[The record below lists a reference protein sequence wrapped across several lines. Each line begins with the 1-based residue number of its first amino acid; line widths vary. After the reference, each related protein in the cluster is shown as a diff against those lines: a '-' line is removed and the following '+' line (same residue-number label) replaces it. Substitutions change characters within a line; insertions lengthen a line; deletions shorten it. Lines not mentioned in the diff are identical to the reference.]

1 MALTAERHV
10 HILSTNHHVAVL
22 AGRSERVAGVL
33 LAELADGS
41 QLLNLLTLGD
51 QLEYAWEG
59 TTHEGSLQT

>member
-22 AGRSERVAGVL
+22 AGRSECVAGVL